1 MKYTSKYIEEILTS
15 PSAKRGLNYITP
27 IYQEAYNALWIMQAM
42 GLQTDIIIKWI
53 EEYIQQILPQ
63 TTTWLLPYFEEE
75 YGIPVNTA
83 LSIEERRK
91 NLLIAIRIRAPMNPT
106 KFAFVLSSL
115 TGIEDIHIK
124 ENVSKNAFY
133 TETTIALNKEQVKK
147 VHNIVNKYKPAHLI
161 YWINIFTKV
170 IFENYNF
177 LKFHQ
182 LIISAFIKNNF
193 LLKPYNLIITT
204 GMKNY
209 FLYPVLFNNKGSFDG
224 LFNFNQTDRFFPL
237 NLIIGLFIKNNFK
250 FSSSSVF
257 KYNWIINNIYN
268 QELEVLFN
276 GFIDYKEILN
286 TSLTLNLSI
295 RNKQSFNIVSIPSF
309 SYKVKNTMSQT
320 LNLVSSNSIKE
331 KESLKAT
338 LTIDTMFHFDGDVEH
353 DNTRR
358 FNAAVLKLN
367 I

>member
-124 ENVSKNAFY
+124 ENISKNAFY

-182 LIISAFIKNNF
+182 LIISAFIKNN
-193 LLKPYNLIITT
+193 LYLNSYNITILT

-209 FLYPVLFNNKGSFDG
+209 FIYPVLFDNGIRIFDG
-224 LFNFNQTDRFFPL
+224 TYTFTQNLKFFPL
-237 NLIIGLFIKNNFK
+237 NLM
-250 FSSSSVF
+250 
-257 KYNWIINNIYN
+257 
-268 QELEVLFN
+268 
-276 GFIDYKEILN
+276 
-286 TSLTLNLSI
+286 
-295 RNKQSFNIVSIPSF
+295 RVST
-309 SYKVKNTMSQT
+309 K
-320 LNLVSSNSIKE
+320 
-331 KESLKAT
+331 
-338 LTIDTMFHFDGDVEH
+338 
-353 DNTRR
+353 
-358 FNAAVLKLN
+358 
-367 I
+367 